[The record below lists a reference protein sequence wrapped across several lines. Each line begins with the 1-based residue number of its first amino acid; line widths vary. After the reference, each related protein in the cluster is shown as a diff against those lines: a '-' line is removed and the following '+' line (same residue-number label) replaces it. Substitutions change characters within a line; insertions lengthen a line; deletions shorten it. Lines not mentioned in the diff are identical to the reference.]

1 MSDILFAINATAPI
15 VLMVLVGYFLKRI
28 GLMDATLGK
37 AMNKL
42 VFRVFLP
49 AMLFLNMYKIE
60 SFADIDFTFV
70 WYTLGATAVLFGIAI
85 PTVMAMTKENP
96 KRGALLQSVFRAN
109 YALVGIPLATS
120 LFGERGS
127 IMATV
132 LSAFIVPLFNMLA
145 VLGLCIFSPDKKP
158 SVKKVLIGIA
168 KNPLIQS
175 IALGFVALGI
185 RAIFVKAGIAFRL
198 TDVEPV
204 YKTLNNLSSVATPL
218 ALLVLSLSSRLF
230 PSSKNTSASALRC
243 ATSLCPSSDSVR
255 RILSAALRVHTLPPS
270 SRYSAHPS
278 QYPAC
283 LWRRKWM
290 PTYPLRVS
298 SLYGARY
305 SRLSAYSSHPTFLR
319 CSASF
324 DVVLFK

>member
-37 AMNKL
+37 ALNKL

-70 WYTLGATAVLFGIAI
+70 WYTLGATALLFGIAI

-132 LSAFIVPLFNMLA
+132 LSAFIVPLFNTLA

-158 SVKKVLIGIA
+158 SVKRVLLGIA

-175 IALGFVALGI
+175 IAAGFVALGI
-185 RAIFVKAGIAFRL
+185 RAIFVKLGIAFRL
-198 TDVEPV
+198 TDVAPV
-204 YKTLNNLSSVATPL
+204 YKTLSNLSSVATPL
-218 ALLVLSLSSRLF
+218 ALLVLGAQFELSAIPELKKYIAFGVTVRNFIVPLLGLGAAYLIGCF
-230 PSSKNTSASALRC
+230 EGAHFATFVAVFCTPVAVSSAIMAGQMKNDEQLGTQLVVW
-243 ATSLCPSSDSVR
+243 TSLCSIPTIFVLVC
-255 RILSAALRVHTLPPS
+255 ILLAGGLLAV
-270 SRYSAHPS
+270 
-278 QYPAC
+278 
-283 LWRRKWM
+283 
-290 PTYPLRVS
+290 
-298 SLYGARY
+298 
-305 SRLSAYSSHPTFLR
+305 
-319 CSASF
+319 
-324 DVVLFK
+324 

>member
-15 VLMVLVGYFLKRI
+15 VLMVLIGYFLKRI
-28 GLMDATLGK
+28 GLLDPTMGK
-37 AMNKL
+37 SLNKL

-60 SFADIDFTFV
+60 SFASIDFTFV
-70 WYTLGATAVLFGIAI
+70 WYTLGVTLILFAVAI
-85 PTVMAMTKENP
+85 PTVSLMTKENP

-158 SVKKVLIGIA
+158 SIKKVLLGIA

-175 IALGFVALGI
+175 IAVGFVALGV
-185 RAIFVKAGIAFRL
+185 RAVFVRTGITFRL
-198 TDVEPV
+198 TDIEPV
-204 YKTLNNLSSVATPL
+204 YKTLNSLSSVATPL
-218 ALLVLSLSSRLF
+218 ALLVLGAQF
-230 PSSKNTSASALRC
+230 E
-243 ATSLCPSSDSVR
+243 
-255 RILSAALRVHTLPPS
+255 LSAIPELKKYIAFGVTVRNFIVPLLAIGAAYPIGAFEG
-270 SRYSAHPS
+270 AHFATFVAVFCTPV
-278 QYPAC
+278 A
-283 LWRRKWM
+283 
-290 PTYPLRVS
+290 VS
-298 SLYGARY
+298 SVPMAQEMDADVSLAGQLVIW
-305 SRLSAYSSHPTFLR
+305 STVVSAISIFL
-319 CSASF
+319 ASY
-324 DVVLFK
+324 VLKALGIF